1 VSLLSHDDPAVAIAE
16 LAAANAPW
24 LYGVRHHS
32 PACAVALPALLDAYQ
47 PTVIA
52 LEMPA
57 DLQPWIEW
65 LGHPEAGA
73 PLAVAA
79 VAKHGGDLGFY
90 PFADFS
96 PELVAIRWARE
107 HGVPVVAIDL
117 PSAERGGRDRDGRS
131 LGIHERMRGAHED
144 SWEALVEGP
153 ATLAEPERVRRAALL
168 YGWALRLDAVRG
180 GGVSQLDLAREA
192 YMRGAIATL
201 LEDPAYAACD
211 GSSEAVP
218 DQEANDERDDEADEE
233 SADEPDADEAGADEE
248 NADEEEAPSKKPAKA
263 KPDAKTPTAKPDA
276 KTPTAKPAAKKP
288 AAKKPSAT
296 PAKKPAATPVAKETS
311 RKAVKKKT
319 PGKFAR
325 RFGPG
330 DCQRDARSMFGFGI
344 GTRSH
349 QATEGESAGSDQTAA
364 APCTCALVERG
375 EGCVGSEIQTFVSLC
390 LRVQRSTTG
399 PRLARELVADAK
411 HRPRLAKAPAKPAAR
426 PKAAAKAAPSSNA
439 SLKQPAGR
447 PASPSSKRTGGP
459 RVAAIVG
466 SFHAAA
472 LLPEPTLWKRPAPI
486 KSERVELVS
495 SLIPYGFEL
504 LDERSG
510 YPAGIRDPL
519 WQQRLFETQRDQG
532 DVQGLVASCLVEI
545 TRGIRQRGLPASV
558 PDARAAQEIAISL
571 ARLRG
576 LATPGRRE
584 LVEAVQTALTHGE
597 LMGRGRIVAKA
608 MQHVMVGRTRGH
620 LAPETPR
627 SGLAPHVLALLDELR
642 LPRGAKLAM
651 AEPEDLRLDPLR
663 STLDR
668 RRHVALA
675 RMTACGIPYGTQ
687 AEGVGIGGVESLTST
702 WRVMFTPSTEAVIEL
717 AGLRGVTL
725 EQAATGALR
734 AEHARRTADDK
745 LTAATLVGLTEAAA
759 EAGAGALV
767 REWLVELCGSR
778 LTEATLTELIALV
791 ALLDRI
797 VAGHIVGLPAEADDA
812 VPGEID
818 AFVAPPI
825 DRARVISTA
834 VASILG
840 LAGSESLA
848 DVRSLAD
855 LTRVL
860 ERPEHQG
867 LGDGRLRWSI
877 DQLVETGTPMIAGA
891 AGVVQVLIAMRTP
904 EELSTTIGAW
914 LDGAVDLETRRV
926 LAARL
931 KGALSIAG
939 PLFESAPVFLAGL
952 CERVEQMI
960 DGDFLPRVAALREG
974 FETLSTSAR
983 KRLLLALG
991 DRLGESDARGQG
1003 LDVAVSIPAELLA
1016 AAASADAAGRTA
1028 ADRVLRPSLVAA
1040 PPGAPARAPSVIPE
1054 HAISV
1059 RDRWR
1064 MILGHERDKMNP
1076 QARRAARALD
1086 ELYGTGHGEGS
1097 RSELGGGGGQEDGY
1111 PTVRAW
1117 RDEIEALFGQS
1128 VFEEVAAQAA
1138 TQGRVGALLELDPD
1152 AVTPSVELLEQ
1163 VLSLKGGLGESQL
1176 GRLRQ
1181 LISRVVEQL
1190 VRELAVRV
1198 RPALHGALSPRAT
1211 RRPTGMLHLAKT
1223 VAANLARTRIDD
1235 GRVTFIPDRLYFKA
1249 RSRRHMDWHV
1259 VLVVDVSGSMEP
1271 SVIYSAMMAAIL
1283 SGVPWIGVKFIAFST
1298 EIVDL
1303 SEHAHDPLALLL
1315 EVSVGGGTH
1324 IAKGLRYARSLVTV
1338 PQRTIVIT
1346 VSDFEEGFSVD
1357 GLLGEV
1363 RALVEAGVTCLG
1375 LAALDDRGAPRYAV
1389 PIAEQVA
1396 AAGMPVAALTPMEL
1410 ARWIGEQIR

>member
-1 VSLLSHDDPAVAIAE
+1 MTLHPDDDPATALAE
-16 LAAANAPW
+16 LAASTAPW

-32 PACAVALPALLDAYQ
+32 PACAVALPELLDAFA

-57 DLQPWIEW
+57 DLQSWIEW
-65 LGHPEAGA
+65 LGHAEAGA

-96 PELVAIRWARE
+96 PELVAIRWARSR
-107 HGVPVVAIDL
+107 GVPVIAIDL

-131 LGIHERMRGAHED
+131 LGIHKRLGQDD

-153 ATLAEPERVRRAALL
+153 GTLADPERVRRAALL
-168 YGWALRLDAVRG
+168 YGWALRLDEVRG
-180 GGVSQLDLAREA
+180 GGVSELDLAREA
-192 YMRGAIATL
+192 HMRDAIAKL
-201 LEDPAYAACD
+201 MDDPAYAAWD
-211 GSSEAVP
+211 GSEAATE
-218 DQEANDERDDEADEE
+218 EAAVADDEQVPA
-233 SADEPDADEAGADEE
+233 AKTKPAAK
-248 NADEEEAPSKKPAKA
+248 KKPA
-263 KPDAKTPTAKPDA
+263 
-276 KTPTAKPAAKKP
+276 AKPAAKE
-288 AAKKPSAT
+288 ASKKT
-296 PAKKPAATPVAKETS
+296 
-311 RKAVKKKT
+311 VKKKT
-319 PGKFAR
+319 PGRLLR
-325 RFGPG
+325 RSRRAGTSLVQVVRMP
-330 DCQRDARSMFGFGI
+330 DRIDARSATKSDLDHNVAVSENRTA
-344 GTRSH
+344 TR
-349 QATEGESAGSDQTAA
+349 
-364 APCTCALVERG
+364 V
-375 EGCVGSEIQTFVSLC
+375 
-390 LRVQRSTTG
+390 
-399 PRLARELVADAK
+399 
-411 HRPRLAKAPAKPAAR
+411 RLAKAATKPAGLAKASVSTPKSVKAPAKDVATKPGAVS
-426 PKAAAKAAPSSNA
+426 AKKSGA
-439 SLKQPAGR
+439 
-447 PASPSSKRTGGP
+447 P

-472 LLPEPTLWKRPAPI
+472 LLPKPALWRRPAPVES
-486 KSERVELVS
+486 KRVELVS

-504 LDERSG
+504 LDDRSG

-519 WQQRLFETQRDQG
+519 WQQRLFETQRDKG
-532 DVQGLVASCLVEI
+532 DVQGLVAACLVEI

-558 PDARAAQEIAISL
+558 PDARAAQEVAISL
-571 ARLRG
+571 AMLRG

-597 LMGRGRIVAKA
+597 LLGRGRIVAKS
-608 MQHVMVGRTRGH
+608 MQHVMVGRARGH
-620 LAPETPR
+620 LAPATPR
-627 SGLAPHVLALLDELR
+627 SGLAPHVIALLDELR
-642 LPRGAKLAM
+642 LPRGVKTSGRGGEAMSSM

-663 STLDR
+663 SKLDR

-675 RMTACGIPYGTQ
+675 RMSACGIPYGTQ
-687 AEGVGIGGVESLTST
+687 QEGVAIGGVESLTST

-734 AEHARRTADDK
+734 AAHTRAASDDK
-745 LTAATLVGLTEAAA
+745 LTAVALVELTGAAA

-767 REWLVELCGSR
+767 REWLAELCGPR
-778 LTEATLTELIALV
+778 LAEATLTELISLV
-791 ALLDRI
+791 ALLDRV
-797 VAGHIVGLPAEADDA
+797 VAGHVVGLPADADDA

-818 AFVAPPI
+818 VFAPPPI
-825 DRARVISTA
+825 DRGLVISTA

-840 LAGSESLA
+840 LAGSESLVDA
-848 DVRSLAD
+848 RSLAE
-855 LTRVL
+855 LVRVL

-877 DQLVETGTPMIAGA
+877 DQLVETGTPLIAGA
-891 AGVVQVLIAMRTP
+891 AAIVQVLIATRTP
-904 EELSTTIGAW
+904 EELSIAIGAW
-914 LDGAVDLETRRV
+914 LDSAVDLDTRRA
-926 LAARL
+926 LASRL
-931 KGALSIAG
+931 KGAIAIAG
-939 PLFESAPVFLAGL
+939 PLFESAPVFLEGL
-952 CERVEQMI
+952 CARIEQLA
-960 DGDFLPRVAALREG
+960 DADFLPRVASLREG
-974 FETLSTSAR
+974 FETLSTAAR
-983 KRLLLALG
+983 RRLLLALG
-991 DRLGESDARGQG
+991 ERLGSDARGQG

-1016 AAASADAAGRTA
+1016 AAASADAAGRAA
-1028 ADRVLRPSLVAA
+1028 ADLVARPSLIAA
-1040 PPGAPARAPSVIPE
+1040 PPGGPARAPSTTPD

-1059 RDRWR
+1059 HDRWR

-1086 ELYGTGHGEGS
+1086 ELYGAGHGEGS
-1097 RSELGGGGGQEDGY
+1097 RSELGGGGGQEEGY

-1117 RDEIEALFGQS
+1117 RDEIEALFGER
-1128 VFEEVAAQAA
+1128 VFEEVAAHAA
-1138 TQGRVGALLELDPD
+1138 AQGRVGALLELDPE

-1163 VLSLKGGLGESQL
+1163 VLSLKGGLGEAQL

-1198 RPALHGALSPRAT
+1198 RPALHGAMSPRAT

-1223 VAANLARTRIDD
+1223 VASNLARTRIDGD
-1235 GRVTFIPDRLYFKA
+1235 RVTFIPERLFFKS

-1346 VSDFEEGFSVD
+1346 VSDFEEGFSID
-1357 GLLGEV
+1357 GLLTEV
-1363 RALVEAGVTCLG
+1363 RSLVESGVTCLG

-1396 AAGMPVAALTPMEL
+1396 AAGMPIAALTPMEL